1 MRSAKTE
8 MQRQMR
14 LALATIVLFGGT
26 STAWS
31 LMAPLGSAIVS
42 SGLVV
47 AEGNLRKVQH
57 QTGGIVGALYVT
69 EGEHVDAGDL
79 LVRLNDTDS
88 RANLNIV
95 LNDLT
100 ASRAHKAR
108 LETERNG
115 GDAITFP
122 ADLMTLAITDA
133 EVLRVL
139 DDERKFLAT
148 RRATRSGQAEQMDQ
162 RLEQLKEE
170 TAGLQRQ
177 LDESKKGREVAAV
190 ERQNLEGLAA
200 AGLISRPRM
209 SQLEREVVQ
218 ADGQIGSTMAK
229 ISELSGK
236 LRETQLAKDQLGKD
250 TQSEVAKDLGETQT
264 KIGELNQRLTSAQE
278 QLKRIEIRAP
288 ISGKVHQLAV
298 HTVGGVVSPT
308 EPMMYIVPENDRLI
322 VEIKIA
328 PQDIDQVHI
337 GQEVRIRFT
346 AFNKIKT
353 PELMGTV
360 FRLDGDLTHEQQ
372 SGAAY
377 YLAGVAV
384 SDEELNRLEGQKLL
398 PGMPAEAFIVT
409 GERTFA
415 SYILKPV
422 TDQIQRAVREK

>member
-177 LDESKKGREVAAV
+177 LDASKKGREVAAV